1 MSFVPVAQWESIAL
15 AVQKIVGS
23 IPREHPYRQKTA

>member
-1 MSFVPVAQWESIAL
+1 MHIGMLLLHPVAADHIAS

-23 IPREHPYRQKTA
+23 IPREHMY